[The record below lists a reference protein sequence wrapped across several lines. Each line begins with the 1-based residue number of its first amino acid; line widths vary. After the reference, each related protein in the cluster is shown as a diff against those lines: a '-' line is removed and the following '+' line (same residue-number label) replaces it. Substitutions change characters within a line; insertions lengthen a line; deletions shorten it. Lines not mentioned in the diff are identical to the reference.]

1 MIWESILKIEI
12 QDIEPENNPLS
23 DDFIPPK
30 IPEYKVVEI
39 EKYLKNIVT
48 NNINNIVNGYP
59 KVLKYIKVT
68 QRYVEEITL
77 TYDSANGLLVELS
90 PLILQLE
97 PDKILNLLTQHKI
110 EKEKRRVN
118 VSDIEIL
125 SEQLEEMLEL
135 INNYL
140 FELEMDR
147 ENTQNRMSIS
157 EKFIDTLDQ
166 LIYNMDS
173 VELKD
178 MEGIGNLT
186 WPDIAYEMGID
197 IRDTGDEEI
206 KLLKEIILQRTAE
219 LQAET
224 SLKDMSLVQEIIY
237 DKWYAESMDYG
248 MEDEDEGM
256 IYGDM
261 LPEDYAEEITER
273 ELRERRNRG

>member
-68 QRYVEEITL
+68 QRYVEEIAL
-77 TYDSANGLLVELS
+77 TYNSANGLLVELS

-157 EKFIDTLDQ
+157 EKFVDTLDQ

-248 MEDEDEGM
+248 MGVDDGVM
-256 IYGDM
+256 GGYGTT
-261 LPEDYAEEITER
+261 EDYEEEITER

>member
-68 QRYVEEITL
+68 QRYVEEIAL
-77 TYDSANGLLVELS
+77 TYNSANGLLVELS

-157 EKFIDTLDQ
+157 EKFVDTLDQ

>member
-248 MEDEDEGM
+248 MGVDDGVM
-256 IYGDM
+256 GGYGTT
-261 LPEDYAEEITER
+261 EDYEEEITER

>member
-1 MIWESILKIEI
+1 MNWESILKIEI

-23 DDFIPPK
+23 DDFIPPE

-59 KVLKYIKVT
+59 KILKYVT
-68 QRYVEEITL
+68 VTLEYVEEINL

-90 PLILQLE
+90 PLILKLE
-97 PDKILNLLTQHKI
+97 PDEILNLLTQHKI

-118 VSDIEIL
+118 VTDIEIL

-135 INNYL
+135 INSYL
-140 FELEMDR
+140 FELELDR

-166 LIYNMDS
+166 LMYNMDS
-173 VELKD
+173 VELRD
-178 MEGIGNLT
+178 MEGIANLT
-186 WPDIAYEMGID
+186 WSDIAYEMGID
-197 IRDTGDEEI
+197 IRDTGLEEI
-206 KLLKEIILQRTAE
+206 KLLKDIILQRTAE
-219 LQAET
+219 LQAKN
-224 SLKDMSLVQEIIY
+224 SLEDISLVQEIIY
-237 DKWYAESMDYG
+237 DKWYAESMDYEMG
-248 MEDEDEGM
+248 VGDEVMGG
-256 IYGDM
+256 YGTT
-261 LPEDYAEEITER
+261 EDYTEEITER